1 MSGDDLIAGEEN
13 VNASE
18 SLRGYSVHRRPL
30 TFKKSRGHRHSC
42 PHSVFTRPLTST
54 TIKDYWWV

>member
-18 SLRGYSVHRRPL
+18 RASEAIASIGVH
-30 TFKKSRGHRHSC
+30 
-42 PHSVFTRPLTST
+42 
-54 TIKDYWWV
+54 